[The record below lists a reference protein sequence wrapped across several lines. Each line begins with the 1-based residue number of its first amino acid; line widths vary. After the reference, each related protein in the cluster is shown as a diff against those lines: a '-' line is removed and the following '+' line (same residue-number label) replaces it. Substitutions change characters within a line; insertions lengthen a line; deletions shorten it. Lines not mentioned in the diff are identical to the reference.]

1 MKKTYKCWWMQSQE
15 TFSLLLNGLHYLKM
29 SPKNITRGKTSPSH
43 PQMFKLIPYQSGSQ
57 MPAKQLSAWLFM
69 HFRYWDKIALVTG
82 LKKNRESKKIG
93 YGLVSCIISLY
104 VSHGQ
109 TYIISFLKFYMLW
122 LQNKTVDNS
131 TAREASIDSLYFLFY
146 YSNCVTI

>member
-1 MKKTYKCWWMQSQE
+1 MNAIPRNI
-15 TFSLLLNGLHYLKM
+15 FIILLNGLHYLKV

-43 PQMFKLIPYQSGSQ
+43 PQFFKLIPYQSGSQ

-69 HFRYWDKIALVTG
+69 HFRYWDTIALVTG
-82 LKKNRESKKIG
+82 LKKKSRGEKNDC
-93 YGLVSCIISLY
+93 GLVSYIISLY

-109 TYIISFLKFYMLW
+109 TYIISFLKCYMLW

-131 TAREASIDSLYFLFY
+131 TAREASIDNLEFFY
-146 YSNCVTI
+146 YSNCVTN